1 MVSMMK
7 STMSIGELSKVSGLS
22 THTLRYYERLGIL
35 KPADRGTSGH
45 RQYRA
50 DAVAWLDFVLRLKIT
65 GMPLAEIRKYAQL
78 RASGDKTLQPRLM
91 MLELHRKRLVSDIA
105 ELAGNL
111 TALDSKIKTYRKW
124 LASSTNPGP
133 KVKK

>member
-1 MVSMMK
+1 MTK
-7 STMSIGELSKVSGLS
+7 NTMSIGELSKASGLS
-22 THTLRYYERLGIL
+22 THTLRFYEKLGVL
-35 KPADRGTSGH
+35 KPADRTASGH

-78 RASGDKTLQPRLM
+78 RAVGDTTFRPRLT
-91 MLELHRKRLVSDIA
+91 MLELHRKRLVSNIA
-105 ELAGNL
+105 ELSENL
-111 TALDSKIKTYRKW
+111 AALDTKIRTYRKW
-124 LASSTNPGP
+124 LTSPAKSAP

>member
-1 MVSMMK
+1 MTK
-7 STMSIGELSKVSGLS
+7 KTMSIGELSTASGLS
-22 THTLRYYERLGIL
+22 THTLRYYEKLGVL
-35 KPADRGTSGH
+35 KPADRAASGH

-78 RASGDKTLQPRLM
+78 RAGGDATLQPRLT
-91 MLELHRKRLVSDIA
+91 MLELHRTRLASNIS
-105 ELAGNL
+105 ELSENL
-111 TALDSKIKTYRKW
+111 AALDSKMKTYRKW
-124 LASSTNPGP
+124 LKTQKTIRT